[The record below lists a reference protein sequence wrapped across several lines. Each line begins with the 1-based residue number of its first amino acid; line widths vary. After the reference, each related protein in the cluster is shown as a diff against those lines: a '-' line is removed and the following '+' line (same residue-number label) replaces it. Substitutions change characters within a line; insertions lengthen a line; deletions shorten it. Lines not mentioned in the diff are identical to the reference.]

1 MTSDQNNDNLLM
13 TVIEALSSVEGDK
26 LRVLLETVLNA
37 VMKVERDQALQAS
50 PYERSTERLGYANG
64 YKGKSLNS
72 RLGQLK
78 LSVPQTRGVDFYP
91 NCLEKGLR
99 SERALKLAVAEMY
112 LKGVSTRRVE
122 KVTEQL
128 CGLEINS
135 TQVSR
140 LTKELDQEF
149 EKFRSRQLG
158 HFPYVIMDATYLKV
172 RHNGT
177 VRNQSVLIAY
187 GVNAF
192 GRREILGA
200 SISLSEAEV
209 HWREFL
215 KDLVLRGLTGVRLI
229 TSDDHTG
236 LKGALNSVLPSV
248 HWQRCQFHMC
258 QNAQQYSPKKSMRE
272 EIAYAMRNI
281 FNSPSLE
288 AAKSMVEQVVN
299 QYRKSAPEFTQW
311 LEDNILDGL
320 TCFAFPQKHRKRIRT
335 TNGIERVNREIK
347 RRCRVAVLFP
357 NDESALRLVTG
368 VLIEIHEEWVTGR
381 QYLDMNELNL
391 PNFSQKETRMAG

>member
-13 TVIEALSSVEGDK
+13 TVIEALSSVEGNK

-50 PYERSTERLGYANG
+50 PYERSAERLGYANG
-64 YKGKSLNS
+64 FKDKNLNS

-78 LSVPQTRGVDFYP
+78 LSVPQNRGVDFYP

-99 SERALKLAVAEMY
+99 SERALKLAIAEMY

-122 KVTEQL
+122 KITEQL

-140 LTKELDQEF
+140 LTKELDDEF

-215 KDLVLRGLTGVRLI
+215 KSFVVRGLTGVRLI

-258 QNAQQYSPKKSMRE
+258 QNAQQYAPKKSMRE
-272 EIAYAMRNI
+272 EIAYAMRSI

-288 AAKSMVEQVVN
+288 AAESMVEQVVN
-299 QYRKSAPEFTQW
+299 QYRKSAPEFIHW
-311 LEDNILDGL
+311 LEDNIFDGL

-347 RRCRVAVLFP
+347 RRSRVAVLFP

-368 VLIEIHEEWVTGR
+368 VLIEIHEEWITGR
-381 QYLDMNELNL
+381 QYLDMSELGMSES
-391 PNFSQKETRMAG
+391 PQKEIREAV